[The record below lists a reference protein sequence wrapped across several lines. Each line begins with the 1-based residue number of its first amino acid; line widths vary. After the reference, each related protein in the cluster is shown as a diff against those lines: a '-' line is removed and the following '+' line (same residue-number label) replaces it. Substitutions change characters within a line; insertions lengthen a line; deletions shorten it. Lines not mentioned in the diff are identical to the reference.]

1 MLAKTKIIMISVI
14 IPVYNVEK
22 YLSAC
27 IESVLGQ
34 TYTDYEIILIDDGST
49 DGSPEICDCY
59 AAADVRIKTVHQT
72 NRGLSCAR
80 NAGLEHATGDFIT
93 FIDSDDIVSK
103 FYLEYLWESYHI
115 TKADIIQVK
124 KQLFYSDSE
133 IKFHASVKPNL
144 RTFDSFTAVIKSF
157 YQTSSIEHSVCGT
170 LYQRKVLENV
180 KFTAGILYEDLD
192 FFYRSIP
199 VESKFAISD
208 DSLYYYRQN
217 RKSIL
222 HTFNSRRTDVLRVTQ
237 KAIDYFTLKY
247 PDRPELIRAA
257 NDRQL
262 SAAMNIFALCR
273 VYGEPS
279 PGLADKCWQLIRKH
293 RKASLFDTNVRLK
306 NKLGILL
313 SYFGGKPLFSF
324 AAKIL
329 TK

>member
-1 MLAKTKIIMISVI
+1 MISVI
-14 IPVYNVEK
+14 IPVYNVDK

-27 IESVLGQ
+27 VESVLNQ
-34 TYTDYEIILIDDGST
+34 TYTDFEIILIDDGST
-49 DGSPEICDCY
+49 DGSPEICDYY
-59 AAADVRIKTVHQT
+59 AAKDIRIKTVHQN

-80 NAGLEHATGDFIT
+80 NTGLEKATGNFIT

-103 FYLEYLWESYHI
+103 FYLEYLWESYLI

-133 IKFHASVKPNL
+133 IQFQAFAKPNL

-157 YQTSSIEHSVCGT
+157 YQTSTIEHSVCGN
-170 LYQRKVLENV
+170 LYKRKVLENV
-180 KFTAGILYEDLD
+180 KFTSGILYEDLD

-199 VESKFAISD
+199 IESKFAISE

-217 RKSIL
+217 RMSIL
-222 HTFNSRRTDVLRVTQ
+222 HTFNSRRADVLRVTQ
-237 KAIDYFTLKY
+237 KAIDYLTLKY
-247 PDRPELIRAA
+247 PDRPELTRAA
-257 NDRQL
+257 SDRQL
-262 SAAMNIFALCR
+262 SAAMNIFALCQ
-273 VYGEPS
+273 VHGEPS
-279 PGLADKCWQLIRKH
+279 PGLVDKCWQLILKH

-313 SYFGGKPLFSF
+313 SYIGGKPVFSLV
-324 AAKIL
+324 AKIL